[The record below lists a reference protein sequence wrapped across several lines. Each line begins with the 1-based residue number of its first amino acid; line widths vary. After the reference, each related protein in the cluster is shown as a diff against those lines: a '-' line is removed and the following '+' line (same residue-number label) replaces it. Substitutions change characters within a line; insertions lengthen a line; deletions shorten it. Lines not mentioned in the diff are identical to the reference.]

1 MDLFIK
7 NDPQWC
13 FSIKTFN
20 ILNPHL
26 SERNFRTKNIDSVLN
41 LTITLSWLSV
51 KVYIL
56 DLVCIVGSRT
66 EH

>member
-26 SERNFRTKNIDSVLN
+26 SERNFRTKNIDSVLCTQSN
-41 LTITLSWLSV
+41 SYIELRFIESV
-51 KVYIL
+51 SLML
-56 DLVCIVGSRT
+56 DLVWK
-66 EH
+66 